1 MSETQAAA
9 SQTTEGQSL
18 LGGGATAAP
27 EASTQGT
34 EGATAAPATEQQ
46 QQVAQVDPAANPLTA
61 GDKPAATEEPKE
73 AAPKAPE
80 KYEFKVAEGQA
91 LDASVMETFEAV
103 ARKHDLPQ
111 DVAQDIVS
119 EVTAKLAARQIDCIN
134 QVRTEWEAASK
145 ADKEFG
151 GEKLSEN
158 LGMAKAFATK
168 FASPELMKLLDD
180 TGLGNN
186 PEVIRLFVRAGKAIS
201 EDSFVQGGRG
211 VSQKPPV
218 ATASDMFPSM
228 ANP

>member
-46 QQVAQVDPAANPLTA
+46 QQAAPVDPAANPLTA
-61 GDKPAATEEPKE
+61 GDKPAEAEEQR

-103 ARKHDLPQ
+103 ARKHDLSQ
-111 DVAQDIVS
+111 DAAQDIVS
-119 EVTAKLAARQIDCIN
+119 EVTAKLAARQVDAIN